1 MGFKLKFHF
10 LPVIIALDE
19 DLRFSE
25 GKRYIGVMKK
35 IILSGSTVTG
45 NLTLGNYIGA
55 IHNWRKLQDEYDCL
69 YFLADL
75 HALTV
80 TQDPKI
86 LRERIYS
93 FFAQYL
99 ALGLDPD
106 KNVIFIQSHVHEHAE
121 LAWIFTCL
129 TPMGYLNRM
138 TQYKEKAEKHVKN
151 INAGLFTYPV
161 LMAADILLYQA
172 DLVPVGE
179 DQRQHLEL
187 CRDVVGFFDRA
198 YAKGVFK
205 MPEAFIPKAGARI
218 MSLQDPTKKMSKS
231 DENEKNY
238 ISVIEDPKKIEKKIK
253 SAATDSGTEIK
264 FDMESKAGISNLL
277 TIYSV
282 LSGKTVQQLEQEYEG
297 KMYGH
302 LKVDLADLVTETL
315 SPVRARYEELMKDRS
330 YLDQLMKSGA
340 EKAQARAAKTLH
352 MAYEAVGLVRRR
364 V

>member
-1 MGFKLKFHF
+1 
-10 LPVIIALDE
+10 
-19 DLRFSE
+19 
-25 GKRYIGVMKK
+25 MKK
-35 IILSGSTVTG
+35 TILSGSTVTG

-55 IHNWRKLQDEYDCL
+55 INNWKKLQEDYDCL

-80 TQDPKI
+80 FQDPKV

-99 ALGLDPD
+99 ALGLDPH
-106 KNVIFIQSHVHEHAE
+106 KNIIFAQSHIHQHTE
-121 LAWIFTCL
+121 LSWILTCL

-138 TQYKEKAEKHVKN
+138 TQFKEKSEKNVKN
-151 INAGLFTYPV
+151 INAGLYTYPV

-187 CRDVVGFFDRA
+187 CRDIVGFFENR
-198 YAKGVFK
+198 YGEGTFK
-205 MPEAFIPKAGARI
+205 MPEAYVGKMGARV
-218 MSLQDPTKKMSKS
+218 MSLQEPEKKMSKS

-238 ISVIEDPKKIEKKIK
+238 VSIIDDPKKIEKKIK
-253 SAATDSGTEIK
+253 SATTDSGTEIT
-264 FDMESKAGISNLL
+264 FDPENKAGLSNLM

-282 LSGKTVQQLEQEYEG
+282 LSGKTTEQLEKDYAG

-302 LKVDLADLVTETL
+302 LKVDLADLVVETL
-315 SPVRARYEELMKDRS
+315 KPVREKYDELMKNRDH
-330 YLDQLMKSGA
+330 LDQLMQSGA
-340 EKAQARAAKTLH
+340 ERAQIRALETLNKV
-352 MAYEAVGLVRRR
+352 YKNVGLIPRR
-364 V
+364 

>member
-1 MGFKLKFHF
+1 MPNAKSHAILF
-10 LPVIIALDE
+10 I
-19 DLRFSE
+19 
-25 GKRYIGVMKK
+25 MKK
-35 IILSGSTVTG
+35 TILSGSTVTG
-45 NLTLGNYIGA
+45 DLTLGNYIGA
-55 IHNWRKLQDEYDCL
+55 IHNWKQMQNDYDCL

-86 LRERIYS
+86 LKNRIYS

-106 KNVIFIQSHVHEHAE
+106 QNTIFVQSQIHQHAE
-121 LAWIFTCL
+121 LNWILTCL

-138 TQYKEKAEKHVKN
+138 TQFKEKSEKHVKN
-151 INAGLFTYPV
+151 INAGLYTYPV

-187 CRDVVGFFDRA
+187 TRDIVGFFDRA
-198 YAKGVFK
+198 HAPGVLK
-205 MPEAFIPKAGARI
+205 MPEAFIPKSGARI

-231 DENEKNY
+231 DENEKNFVA
-238 ISVIEDPKKIEKKIK
+238 IIDDPKKIEKKIK
-253 SAATDSGTEIK
+253 SAATDSDTVIK
-264 FDMESKAGISNLL
+264 YDLENKPGLSNLL

-282 LSGKTVQQLEQEYEG
+282 LSGKTVAQIETDYQG

-302 LKVDLADLVTETL
+302 LKVDLAALVVETL
-315 SPVRARYEELMKDRS
+315 APIQQKYHDLMKNQDH
-330 YLDQLMKSGA
+330 LEKLMKQGR
-340 EKAQARAAKTLH
+340 EKAQIRAEKTLKSV
-352 MAYEAVGLVRRR
+352 YEAVGLVR

>member
-1 MGFKLKFHF
+1 MIWSFNFGILT
-10 LPVIIALDE
+10 D
-19 DLRFSE
+19 
-25 GKRYIGVMKK
+25 MKK
-35 IILSGSTVTG
+35 TILSGSTVTG
-45 NLTLGNYIGA
+45 DLTLGNYIGA
-55 IHNWRKLQDEYDCL
+55 INNWAKLQDEYECF

-80 TQDPKI
+80 YQDPAV
-86 LRERIYS
+86 LRERTYS

-99 ALGLDPD
+99 ALGLDPT
-106 KNVIFIQSHVHEHAE
+106 KNVIFVQSHVPEHSQ
-121 LAWIFTCL
+121 LMWILTCL

-138 TQYKEKAEKHVKN
+138 TQFKEKSEKHVKN

-187 CRDVVGFFDRA
+187 CRDIVGFFDNK
-198 YAKGVFK
+198 YSEGILK
-205 MPEAFIPKAGARI
+205 MPDAYIGKMGARI

-231 DENEKNY
+231 DENDKNFVS
-238 ISVIEDPKKIEKKIK
+238 IIDDAKKIEKKIK

-264 FDMESKAGISNLL
+264 FDAENKAGLSNLM

-282 LSGKTVQQLEQEYEG
+282 LSGRSIQQIEQDYVG

-302 LKVDLADLVTETL
+302 LKVDLAELTVQTL
-315 SPVRARYEELMKDRS
+315 SPVKAKYDDLMKNKDHLDR
-330 YLDQLMKSGA
+330 LMKSGA
-340 EKAQARAAKTLH
+340 DRAQVRAAVTLDKV
-352 MAYEAVGLVRRR
+352 YKAVGLHR
-364 V
+364 